1 MLLRSL
7 FFLILAYFLYHI
19 IRGLL
24 AAPKR
29 ARSKNLD
36 ASEDMVL
43 DPQCQSYLPK
53 NEALVRDGKYF
64 CSENCARAFLS
75 HNSGAV
81 S

>member
-1 MLLRSL
+1 LLLRSL

-29 ARSKNLD
+29 PASKNLD

-53 NEALVRDGKYF
+53 NEALVRGGKYF

-75 HNSGAV
+75 H
-81 S
+81 

>member
-1 MLLRSL
+1 LLLRSL
-7 FFLILAYFLYHI
+7 FFLVLAYFLYHI

-29 ARSKNLD
+29 PNSRDKLGP
-36 ASEDMVL
+36 SEDMVL

-53 NEALVRDGKYF
+53 NEALVRGGNYF

-75 HNSGAV
+75 H
-81 S
+81 

>member
-1 MLLRSL
+1 LLLRSL

-29 ARSKNLD
+29 ASKDLG

-53 NEALVRDGKYF
+53 NEALVRGGKYF

-75 HNSGAV
+75 H
-81 S
+81 

>member
-24 AAPKR
+24 AGPKR
-29 ARSKNLD
+29 PSKDLG

-53 NEALVRDGKYF
+53 NEALVRGGKYF

-75 HNSGAV
+75 H
-81 S
+81 